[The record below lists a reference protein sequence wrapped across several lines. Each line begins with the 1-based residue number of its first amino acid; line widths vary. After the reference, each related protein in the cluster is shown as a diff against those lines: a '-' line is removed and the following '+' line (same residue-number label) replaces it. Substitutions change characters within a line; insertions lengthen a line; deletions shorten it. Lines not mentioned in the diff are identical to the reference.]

1 MPADSTAIGS
11 ICNLECIF
19 FFAAGSQVSLHI
31 GVLWQTLPAHT
42 FDYNT
47 LRRSVNPHENIE
59 DLQHKKHDA
68 HLTEIMNRPSK
79 YAKTEG
85 QADCIVNSLACLV
98 VTLWVHFLSPRCPQI
113 RRTDESALC
122 WRLWE
127 LPMLGLPPKLLS
139 TTGHRPYLLNA
150 LLTRFALGGGA

>member
-1 MPADSTAIGS
+1 MYI
-11 ICNLECIF
+11 

-31 GVLWQTLPAHT
+31 GVLWQTLPAHA
-42 FDYNT
+42 FDHNP

-98 VTLWVHFLSPRCPQI
+98 VTLWVHFLSPDVPKSGGLTKAHCAGDYGNCPCWDC
-113 RRTDESALC
+113 RLSSCRLLATAL
-122 WRLWE
+122 
-127 LPMLGLPPKLLS
+127 
-139 TTGHRPYLLNA
+139 T
-150 LLTRFALGGGA
+150 F